1 MIVFEVLTL
10 FPGMLEAPL
19 SASLLGKARSAGLI
33 EVRIRDIREYATGKH
48 RVCDDT
54 PYGGGAGMVM
64 KPEPV
69 VAAIE
74 AARAESMATARVLLL
89 SPRGNVLKQ
98 EKVRALAAEEHL
110 VLVCGRYEG
119 VDERVRQFV
128 DEEISIGDF
137 VLSGGEPAAWIIVDA
152 VARLIP
158 GVVGNEASIT
168 ADSFSDGLLEH
179 PHYTRPQSFRG
190 LEVPSILMS
199 GDHAKVAR
207 WRRRQALLRTRDS
220 RPDLFSKLSLSEA
233 DRLLLSEDETK

>member
-33 EVRIRDIREYATGKH
+33 EVRIRDIREYSTGKH